1 MAMRLVPKDSDT
13 AALILTDTGVGSVL
27 SSMASDSAI
36 GLNWLSVVNWKM
48 GAGSPLSGVTVLAA
62 RLILVL
68 SGVSRSTPLPYGM
81 VVASAADFVL
91 GF

>member
-36 GLNWLSVVNWKM
+36 GLNWLSVVNWK
-48 GAGSPLSGVTVLAA
+48 GAEAPLSGMTFTGGFVDPDPLWGVLMP
-62 RLILVL
+62 
-68 SGVSRSTPLPYGM
+68 SSSRWYGC
-81 VVASAADFVL
+81 
-91 GF
+91 GFSR